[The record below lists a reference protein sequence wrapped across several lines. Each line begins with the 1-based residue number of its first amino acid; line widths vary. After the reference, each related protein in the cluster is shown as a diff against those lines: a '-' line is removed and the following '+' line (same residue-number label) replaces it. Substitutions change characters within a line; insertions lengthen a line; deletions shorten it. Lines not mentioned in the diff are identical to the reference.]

1 MHELFLTAVVSAADF
16 ERATAILQGLCAM
29 SAFQSV
35 HHVIYLAGPTPPAP
49 RGLPNTRLIQP
60 SPFSKLWA
68 ELGQQ
73 LARQSFI
80 LQARYE
86 VFKDRS
92 FGAGQADAA
101 AANGPANGGGGG
113 GTGVVISG

>member
-1 MHELFLTAVVSAADF
+1 
-16 ERATAILQGLCAM
+16 M

-35 HHVIYLAGPTPPAP
+35 PPRHLSGRAHAACAP
-49 RGLPNTRLIQP
+49 RPPQHPPHPALALLQAVG
-60 SPFSKLWA
+60 A